1 MSENKGCF
9 YWLGQISWIF
19 IWFGFTVGM
28 LASFQSQET
37 AFSVVEEFL
46 LIIVWSIPILCVI
59 LINSKTWYQ
68 SFKNYY
74 ISLYIIFSIGLF
86 NDEVLDQYSKLSY
99 WILISIPFI
108 IICYRF
114 FSKEKRKKKNEL
126 EWKKHLEEKAI
137 KSKKIQDEIRLKKIL
152 ANDKIETKKKL
163 EEIEKRKFNIDF
175 IDKLK
180 KIYSESNYTYH
191 KLNYI
196 NKQTKVL
203 VTCEIHGD
211 FSIKPL
217 KLASGSG
224 CPKCTLLKYS
234 NSKFENFE
242 SQIKVFK
249 SNIKKER
256 SYKKEGSE
264 NYMLKLMD
272 AVNDLKKGQK
282 NIKSDTS
289 KILSSINKMMSE
301 ISDIKSLTKDTNES
315 IEKSIS
321 KIISSVEQN
330 HDFNTI
336 EDYIPKVTEWFK
348 FWDKIE
354 EKTKTFMPGS
364 EWLYDNIKS
373 SDFQDFSPFVLYYCR
388 ALENELLKKIFLS
401 FHEHVNEMN
410 DIELKSLFVWN
421 KEGLNEKKLK
431 EYQIFFNQFKTNI
444 LKNRKK
450 YTLGDMRLILN
461 LLPNSKNKKGSI
473 RYNIS
478 PLLKELNKFIKNKIG
493 GIESETIKRLEN
505 LIINYRNKSAHVDI
519 IEEEKAL
526 IFYNEFKIIMNKL
539 IGKF

>member
-1 MSENKGCF
+1 MKQ
-9 YWLGQISWIF
+9 LLTLIS
-19 IWFGFTVGM
+19 
-28 LASFQSQET
+28 
-37 AFSVVEEFL
+37 
-46 LIIVWSIPILCVI
+46 VI
-59 LINSKTWYQ
+59 LFPTILTASIALGNCNTPQIDKSFLKPYETEKIKWEIHDPHFYDDKKLGLSIKFKTDDTTVDFYVYDFGKSQ
-68 SFKNYY
+68 ITK
-74 ISLYIIFSIGLF
+74 
-86 NDEVLDQYSKLSY
+86 EDQDTQLRNGVSEMIYV
-99 WILISIPFI
+99 
-108 IICYRF
+108 
-114 FSKEKRKKKNEL
+114 
-126 EWKKHLEEKAI
+126 
-137 KSKKIQDEIRLKKIL
+137 LKKFEPSTTYSSPML
-152 ANDKIETKKKL
+152 L
-163 EEIEKRKFNIDF
+163 PEKTFLDSKNLIQEAVF
-175 IDKLK
+175 I
-180 KIYSESNYTYH
+180 
-191 KLNYI
+191 
-196 NKQTKVL
+196 
-203 VTCEIHGD
+203 
-211 FSIKPL
+211 
-217 KLASGSG
+217 
-224 CPKCTLLKYS
+224 
-234 NSKFENFE
+234 
-242 SQIKVFK
+242 
-249 SNIKKER
+249 
-256 SYKKEGSE
+256 
-264 NYMLKLMD
+264 
-272 AVNDLKKGQK
+272 LKKGQK
-282 NIKSDTS
+282 SIKSDTS
-289 KILSSINKMMSE
+289 KILTNTNKMMSE
-301 ISDIKSLTKDTNES
+301 INEIKSLTKDTNES

-321 KIISSVEQN
+321 KIISSVEKN

-354 EKTKTFMPGS
+354 ENTKTFMPGS

-401 FHEHVNEMN
+401 FHDHVNEMN
-410 DIELKSLFVWN
+410 DDELKSLFVWN

>member
-9 YWLGQISWIF
+9 YWFGHFSWI
-19 IWFGFTVGM
+19 
-28 LASFQSQET
+28 
-37 AFSVVEEFL
+37 
-46 LIIVWSIPILCVI
+46 SIYL
-59 LINSKTWYQ
+59 
-68 SFKNYY
+68 
-74 ISLYIIFSIGLF
+74 IFSIALIGDYS
-86 NDEVLDQYSKLSY
+86 NQDEIFDLKENIWVLLTWLIPVFLLLLYNYENNFLKYSYYVVYTVFFIAIIYDGIMGKFEKLML
-99 WILISIPFI
+99 WILISAPFI
-108 IICYRF
+108 IIYYRF
-114 FSKEKRKKKNEL
+114 FLKEKRKKEDEL
-126 EWKKHLEEKAI
+126 ELKKHLEEKAI
-137 KSKKIQDEIRLKKIL
+137 KSKKIQEEIRLKKIL
-152 ANDKIETKKKL
+152 ANEKVKIEKKL
-163 EEIEKRKFNIDF
+163 EEIERKKFETNF

-180 KIYSESNYTYH
+180 QVHNESNYTYH

-196 NKQTKVL
+196 NRQNKVL
-203 VTCEIHGD
+203 VTCKIHGD

-224 CPKCTLLKYS
+224 CPKCALLKNS

-242 SQIKVFK
+242 SQIKVLK
-249 SNIKKER
+249 SNIKKEG
-256 SYKKEGSE
+256 SSKKADNE
-264 NYMLKLMD
+264 NSMLKLMD

-282 NIKSDTS
+282 SIKSDTS
-289 KILSSINKMMSE
+289 KILTNTNKMMSE
-301 ISDIKSLTKDTNES
+301 ISEIKSLTKDTNES

-321 KIISSVEQN
+321 KIISSVEKN

-354 EKTKTFMPGS
+354 ENTKTFMPGS

-401 FHEHVNEMN
+401 FHDHVNEMN
-410 DIELKSLFVWN
+410 DDELKSLFVWN

-431 EYQIFFNQFKTNI
+431 EYQIFFNQLKTNI

-478 PLLKELNKFIKNKIG
+478 PLLKKLNKFIKNKIG

>member
-9 YWLGQISWIF
+9 YWFGHFSWI
-19 IWFGFTVGM
+19 
-28 LASFQSQET
+28 
-37 AFSVVEEFL
+37 
-46 LIIVWSIPILCVI
+46 SIYL
-59 LINSKTWYQ
+59 
-68 SFKNYY
+68 
-74 ISLYIIFSIGLF
+74 IFSIALIGDYS
-86 NDEVLDQYSKLSY
+86 NQDEIFDLKENIWVLLTWLIPVFLLLLYNYENNFLKYSYYVVYTVFFIAIIYDGIMGKFEKLML
-99 WILISIPFI
+99 WILISAPFI
-108 IICYRF
+108 IIYYRF
-114 FSKEKRKKKNEL
+114 FLKEKRKKEDEL
-126 EWKKHLEEKAI
+126 ELKKHLEEKAI
-137 KSKKIQDEIRLKKIL
+137 KSKKIQEEIRLKKIL
-152 ANDKIETKKKL
+152 ANEKVKIEKKL
-163 EEIEKRKFNIDF
+163 EEIERKKFETNF
-175 IDKLK
+175 IEKLK
-180 KIYSESNYTYH
+180 QVHNESNYTYH

-196 NKQTKVL
+196 NRRNKVL

-224 CPKCTLLKYS
+224 CPKCTLLKNS

-242 SQIKVFK
+242 SQIKVLK
-249 SNIKKER
+249 SNIKKEG
-256 SYKKEGSE
+256 SSKKANSE
-264 NYMLKLMD
+264 NSILKLMD

-282 NIKSDTS
+282 SIKSDTS
-289 KILSSINKMMSE
+289 KILTNTNKMMSE
-301 ISDIKSLTKDTNES
+301 INEIKSLTKDTNES

-321 KIISSVEQN
+321 KIISSVEKN

-354 EKTKTFMPGS
+354 ENTKTFMPGS
-364 EWLYDNIKS
+364 EWLYENIKS

-401 FHEHVNEMN
+401 FHDHVNEMN
-410 DIELKSLFVWN
+410 DNELKSLFVWN

-526 IFYNEFKIIMNKL
+526 VFYNEFKIIMNKL